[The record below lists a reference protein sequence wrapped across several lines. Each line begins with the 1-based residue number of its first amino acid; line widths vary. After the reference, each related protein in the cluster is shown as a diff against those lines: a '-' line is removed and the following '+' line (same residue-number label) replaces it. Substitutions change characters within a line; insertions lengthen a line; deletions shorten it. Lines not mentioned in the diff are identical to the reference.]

1 MPRLTPMAMVEPM
14 MPPQTGWMPKAF
26 VTMDAKTAGT
36 SWIWKP
42 MTTSDIRM

>member
-1 MPRLTPMAMVEPM
+1 MAMVEPM
-14 MPPQTGWMPKAF
+14 IPPQIGLMPKAF
-26 VTMDAKTAGT
+26 VTMEANTAGT